1 MFTLTGTFSRQKKS
15 KKNRFNR
22 LEFTYDQFYR
32 SRPGGDR
39 DMRPASEA
47 TGFILVDRRSK
58 ETSIYL
64 DSNQDGKLNKDSDL
78 LIGLDVYEKSLYKAK
93 KGSLLATGAPNRMT
107 DAFADLYEE
116 DPDILDSLR
125 SEIFVVSN
133 KRGRTLDLIPLLPL
147 GPEREGLRPI
157 WCTMDPAVVRE
168 DEGWFQHWQGYC
180 SDVGVEVI

>member
-1 MFTLTGTFSRQKKS
+1 MYTLIGTFSRQKKS

-22 LEFTYDQFYR
+22 LEFTYDQFYMG
-32 SRPGGDR
+32 RPGDR

-78 LIGLDVYEKSLYKAK
+78 LIGLDVYEKSLYKSK
-93 KGSLLATGAPNRMT
+93 KGSLLATGSPKRMT

-116 DPDILDSLR
+116 DPDILDSMR
-125 SEIFVVSN
+125 EEIFVASN
-133 KRGRTLDLIPLLPL
+133 KKGKTLDVMSLLPL
-147 GPEREGLRPI
+147 GPEREGLQPVL
-157 WCTMDPAVVRE
+157 CTMDSAVVRDDNE
-168 DEGWFQHWQGYC
+168 WFQRWQGYC
-180 SDVGVEVI
+180 SDVGVELI

>member
-1 MFTLTGTFSRQKKS
+1 MYTLIGTFSRQKKS

-22 LEFTYDQFYR
+22 LEFTFDQFYMG
-32 SRPGGDR
+32 RPGDR

-78 LIGLDVYEKSLYKAK
+78 LIGLDVYEKSLYKSK
-93 KGSLLATGAPNRMT
+93 KGSLLATGSPKRMT

-116 DPDILDSLR
+116 DPDILDSMR
-125 SEIFVVSN
+125 EEIFVASN
-133 KRGRTLDLIPLLPL
+133 KKGKTLDVMSLLPL
-147 GPEREGLRPI
+147 GPEREGLQPVL
-157 WCTMDPAVVRE
+157 CTMDSAVVRDDNE
-168 DEGWFQHWQGYC
+168 WFQRWQGYC
-180 SDVGVEVI
+180 SDVGVELI